1 MQQRGLSERAACR
14 TLKLNRATV
23 RYTPRPDPNA
33 DLVAALVAYAQ
44 KRRRRGYRKAWSA
57 LRRKGHKVSKNRV
70 HRLWKQA
77 QLQVPKRSRRKS
89 KPPGDPKA
97 AILYPT
103 RPGQV
108 WSVDFIFDALM
119 SGTKLKILTVGDDFT
134 RECLAIAVSTSF
146 PALKVIAALDGLVA
160 AQGAPEY
167 LKSDNGSEF
176 IAHLLQAWLAGRATK
191 SHFIAPGS
199 PWQNG
204 FRESFHGRFRD
215 EFLSQTVFASVAE
228 ARVLCEEFRHE
239 YNEERP
245 HQSLAYLTPAEFKQ
259 QWLQQQS
266 QPSGD

>member
-1 MQQRGLSERAACR
+1 LQQRGLSQRAACR
-14 TLKLNRATV
+14 YLGLNRATV
-23 RYTPRPDPNA
+23 RYTPRPDRNA
-33 DLVAALVAYAQ
+33 DLVAALVAYAH
-44 KRRRRGYRKAWSA
+44 KRRRRGYRKAWNA
-57 LRRKGHKVSKNRV
+57 LRRSGHKVSKNRV
-70 HRLWKQA
+70 HRLWKRA
-77 QLQVPKRSRRKS
+77 KLQVKKRTGKKR

-97 AILYPT
+97 SLLAAT

-119 SGTKLKILTVGDDFT
+119 SGSKLKILTVGDDFT
-134 RECLAIAVSTSF
+134 RECLAISVSTSF
-146 PALKVIAALDGLVA
+146 PATKVIAVLDGLVSVH
-160 AQGAPEY
+160 GAPQY
-167 LKSDNGSEF
+167 LRSDNGAEF
-176 IAHLLQAWLAGRATK
+176 IAHLLQAWLAGRATQ

-215 EFLSQTVFASVAE
+215 EFLSETLFASVAE
-228 ARVLCEEFRHE
+228 ARVLCEAFRQE

-245 HQSLAYLTPAEFKQ
+245 HQSLAYLTPAEYKQ